1 MITSI
6 EYLVL
11 MESQRERNR
20 EKQRE
25 RGKNTIKT

>member
-11 MESQRERNR
+11 MEIQR

-25 RGKNTIKT
+25 IERGKNTLKT